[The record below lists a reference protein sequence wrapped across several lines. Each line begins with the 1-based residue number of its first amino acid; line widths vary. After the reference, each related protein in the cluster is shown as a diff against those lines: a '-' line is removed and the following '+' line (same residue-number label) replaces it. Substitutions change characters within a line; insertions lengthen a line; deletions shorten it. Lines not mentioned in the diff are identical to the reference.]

1 MTASI
6 SGGAPKHVATAAGPI
21 SRTVGVLL
29 RESDLTGDYDAT
41 QVVECAVEMP
51 AGAYISAVL
60 AECLAAFGSTGAYV
74 TGTISWSDGV
84 DILGNAVV
92 AGTDT
97 FSNFDAVDLG
107 PSASGMLQSGPYLY
121 YYPTTL
127 TFRVTISGVVADK
140 ALRTGVVAIV
150 VHYSVPEYELF
161 TSIYAD

>member
-29 RESDLTGDYDAT
+29 RESDLTGDYDVT

-51 AGAYISAVL
+51 AGAHVSAVL
-60 AECLAAFGSTGAYV
+60 AECLAAFGSTGADV

-97 FSNFDAVDLG
+97 FANFDAVAG
-107 PSASGMLQSGPYLY
+107 GAAASGMLQSGPYLY
-121 YYPTTL
+121 YYPTTF

-150 VHYSVPEYELF
+150 VHYSVPEYELY
-161 TSIYAD
+161 TNIGAD